1 MKEIKERLEAKTPK
15 FWKNVQRIGIAI
27 GTIGTIIATCP
38 VALPIA
44 VVTASGY
51 LITVGGVTAALAQ
64 LTKEDAVK

>member
-38 VALPIA
+38 VVLPVS